1 MKGNPQSVECAGN
14 PKICTAKRRRLVE
27 ADTDI
32 MQSVEDPETF
42 CSITKRDGEPLDL
55 TLAPFV
61 ISNQEKPGVT
71 ISTEARVA
79 KGSAKADRVS
89 DSNGKSSQVWAVTAN
104 KDPTRVTCCGNKF
117 KTESEKFFG
126 WAAQVGGMAGLI
138 HSIFFAISSMDI
150 GAMLCKKK
158 NEEEAEEN
166 ENGIEMTNDNM

>member
-1 MKGNPQSVECAGN
+1 MSIASNYQTK
-14 PKICTAKRRRLVE
+14 TKRN
-27 ADTDI
+27 
-32 MQSVEDPETF
+32 MQSVEDPESF
-42 CSITKRDGEPLDL
+42 CSVTERTTENVLDL

-61 ISNQEKPGVT
+61 INTKAVEGVT

-89 DSNGKSSQVWAVTAN
+89 DRVSQVWAVTAN
-104 KDPTRVTCCGNKF
+104 DNPTRVTCCGNKF
-117 KTESEKFFG
+117 KTENEKFFG

-166 ENGIEMTNDNM
+166 ENGIEMTNDNMNDNPMKRTAF